1 MQTVTSLLAAFQD
14 RLVGSRERDP
24 VVLAEIAAM
33 LHTWPQPFALNQ
45 TTVPYQRPVCRHL
58 DAALDAALRGPESA
72 ITAAIIPA
80 IAALRWTYG
89 YPFQPQWP
97 DLADTIGF
105 AQLLGPAGLMDDA
118 QLHIGLTLMAPATH
132 YPMHS
137 HPAIETYLVL
147 SGTALWRISDRPFVT
162 KSPGALIVHTS
173 SIGHAMETTKT
184 PLLALFVWRGDL
196 VTAPVYV
203 DETPQTTG
211 R

>member
-14 RLVGSRERDP
+14 RLVRSRETDP
-24 VVLAEIAAM
+24 VALAEIAAM
-33 LHTWPQPFALNQ
+33 LHNWPQPFALSQ
-45 TTVPYQRPVCRHL
+45 RTVPYQQPVCRHL

-80 IAALRWTYG
+80 IATLRWTYG
-89 YPFQPQWP
+89 YPFQPRWP
-97 DLADTIGF
+97 DLANTIGF
-105 AQLLGPAGLMDDA
+105 AQLIGPTGLMDDA

-147 SGTALWRISDRPFVT
+147 SGTALWRVTGAPFVA
-162 KSPGALIVHTS
+162 KPPGSLIVHADG
-173 SIGHAMETTKT
+173 IGHAMETTDT

-203 DETPQTTG
+203 DD
-211 R
+211 